1 MRFAIAGEGRTDFIV
16 LKNLLIGFLNDKNLA
31 VTRLLPKDKEPV
43 GWGNVLNYLSTEE
56 FRIGALNTDFVVV
69 QIDTDKCE
77 DWNVGLKN
85 IGDNISEVESFIN
98 AVIDMLKTKIGAD
111 FYQPNESKILFA
123 ITVHDIEC
131 WLLPFNIHLSAKQA
145 KIVGCYKALESVA
158 TKQGFSLN
166 QKNYEDG
173 KHYETLA
180 TEMKKNKI
188 LMEKHSLNPSLK
200 IFIEKLLVAFPGS
213 AQKIP

>member
-16 LKNLLIGFLNDKNLA
+16 LQNLLIGFFNDKNLS

-43 GWGNVLNYLSTEE
+43 GWGNVLKYLSTEE
-56 FRIGALNTDFVVV
+56 FRFGTLNNDFVVV

-77 DWNVGLKN
+77 EWNVGLKN
-85 IGDNISEVESFIN
+85 IGDNISLVESFIN
-98 AVIDMLKTKIGAD
+98 AVIDVLKAKIGTD
-111 FYQPNESKILFA
+111 FYQSNESKILFA
-123 ITVHDIEC
+123 ITVQDMEC
-131 WLLPFNIHLSAKQA
+131 WLLPFNIDLPAKQT
-145 KIVGCYKALESVA
+145 KIVGCYKTLESVA

-173 KHYETLA
+173 KNYETLA

-188 LMEKHSLNPSLK
+188 LMEKYSLNP
-200 IFIEKLLVAFPGS
+200 IGGFPGIYTERLLTAIS
-213 AQKIP
+213 NI